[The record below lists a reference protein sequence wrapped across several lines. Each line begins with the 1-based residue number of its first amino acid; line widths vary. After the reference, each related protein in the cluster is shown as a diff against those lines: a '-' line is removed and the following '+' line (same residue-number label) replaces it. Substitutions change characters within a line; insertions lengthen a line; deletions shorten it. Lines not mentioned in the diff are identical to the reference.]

1 MHCNQVVECIPEV
14 FFGKFIQ
21 DLPNRVRLHALQ
33 PGFEISADNV
43 SAHWAPYLWNVS
55 AHSKNEGAQT
65 NIFCLGKTFEYF
77 KELN

>member
-1 MHCNQVVECIPEV
+1 MCIV
-14 FFGKFIQ
+14 SNKTA
-21 DLPNRVRLHALQ
+21 VYMA
-33 PGFEISADNV
+33 GFEISADYV